1 MMAPKR
7 EPSWQGAGDRHDRP
21 PLPRDD
27 RGGRSRS
34 YQAAFDAL
42 VEALWTND
50 GAAVDDLL
58 GAGVLAVDDVFAYGP
73 AVPYQTEV
81 PGALYVDR
89 HGRRLAGGGRLP
101 VGLARPPPPTPLGQA
116 VALGTPD
123 VVDVL
128 LRHGARPWPTAEALL
143 NTALATLP
151 AEGIEPDATG
161 TYGARPIDAVPVV
174 LRLLEAFAPTTAPDP
189 WDLNPLTTLRMAL
202 AQQCAAAEGDDDDG
216 EGYARCER
224 ARRQGAALLGPLLAR
239 YSPDAL
245 AAPAAVPGAYITLA
259 DADVGVPRPAAGYD
273 AWRVRR
279 AGLTERDALAA
290 DLDAVMGHV
299 GFAVPR
305 SASRLRALFEAVAR
319 AYDDADDWRRRI
331 DDTDGEGPGVGLPPR
346 TSPWLSVASMGPR
359 NLDAMLTTRQR
370 SGVNASELARYAAG
384 RARAIYAVNGCADYV
399 GCASLLVEAIGRDN
413 ASEVGSL
420 MGIARGLAPGALL
433 DGHRLRTAGS
443 PLVLARWVADDLPPS
458 VSASVADVG
467 GPAGGVF
474 TTPLAMAA
482 GVGAQRAMRTLIN
495 AGARPWPTVE
505 TVLSPA
511 LARALA
517 TDVQVLAT
525 EGAGSVDRL
534 SFAQVTGDRNDDDAD
549 GAVYVTARPF
559 DAAAVVDLLAGAFP
573 RAAALGPW
581 DLNPLTVARAHAIRA
596 AGRLGLRGAQRHPAV
611 GRLLRVLSALID
623 AGYSAREPTAGSMVR
638 APYTPSRDAAPT
650 EVDAAVWTAARLPAR
665 TLAHALATAAVGLYA
680 AREAW
685 ADTRDRP
692 TPVTR
697 FVDAGTGTGADSAAW
712 VLVGDQHAWE
722 EVGDGEDLAAYDG
735 GGVDQDQEHGDDSLA
750 YERRRDV
757 GHPEAHPI
765 AGAADD
771 VRHTLRD
778 HNNGM
783 DVFAGRMARRRW
795 DDHPLATGY
804 LVRSAPAADDD
815 A

>member
-1 MMAPKR
+1 MMAPGR
-7 EPSWQGAGDRHDRP
+7 EPSWQGAGDRHDRL

-27 RGGRSRS
+27 RGGQSRS
-34 YQAAFDAL
+34 YPAAFDAL
-42 VEALWTND
+42 VEALWADD
-50 GAAVDDLL
+50 GAAADDLL
-58 GAGVLAVDDVFAYGP
+58 GAGVLGVDDVIAYGP

-89 HGRRLAGGGRLP
+89 RGRRLAGGGRLP

-116 VALGTPD
+116 VAMGALD
-123 VVDVL
+123 VVDAL
-128 LRHGARPWPTAEALL
+128 LRNGARPWPTAEALL
-143 NTALATLP
+143 NAALATLP
-151 AEGIEPDATG
+151 AEGIEPDAPG
-161 TYGARPIDAVPVV
+161 AYGARPIDAVPVV

-202 AQQCAAAEGDDDDG
+202 AQQYAAAESDDDS
-216 EGYARCER
+216 EAYARGER

-245 AAPAAVPGAYITLA
+245 AAPAAVPGVHITLA

-279 AGLTERDALAA
+279 AGLTERDALAT

-305 SASRLRALFEAVAR
+305 SASRLRAFLEAVAR
-319 AYDDADDWRRRI
+319 AYDDADDWRRRR
-331 DDTDGEGPGVGLPPR
+331 DDTAEEGSGVGLPPR
-346 TSPWLSVASMGPR
+346 PSPWLSVASMGPR

-370 SGVNASELARYAAG
+370 SGVNAPELARYAAG

-420 MGIARGLAPGALL
+420 MGIARGLAPDAPL

-482 GVGAQRAMRTLIN
+482 GVGAQRVMQTLVD

-505 TVLSPA
+505 TVLAPA

-534 SFAQVTGDRNDDDAD
+534 SFARIAGDRNDDDD
-549 GAVYVTARPF
+549 DTAVYVTERPF
-559 DAAAVVDLLAGAFP
+559 DAAAVVDLLTGAFP
-573 RAAALGPW
+573 RAAVLGPW

-596 AGRLGLRGAQRHPAV
+596 AGRFGLRGAQRHPAV

-638 APYTPSRDAAPT
+638 APYTPPRDAAPT

-685 ADTRDRP
+685 ADARDRP

-697 FVDAGTGTGADSAAW
+697 FVDAGTDTGVDSAAW

-722 EVGDGEDLAAYDG
+722 EVGDDDDLAVYDG
-735 GGVDQDQEHGDDSLA
+735 EGVDQDREHEGDRLA
-750 YERRRDV
+750 YRQRRDV
-757 GHPEAHPI
+757 GHITAYPV
-765 AGAADD
+765 DD
-771 VRHTLRD
+771 ARRTLRD
-778 HNNGM
+778 HGDHN
-783 DVFAGRMARRRW
+783 DDTDAFARRVTRRRW
-795 DDHPLATGY
+795 DDRPLATGH
-804 LVRSAPAADDD
+804 LVRSAPAADDG